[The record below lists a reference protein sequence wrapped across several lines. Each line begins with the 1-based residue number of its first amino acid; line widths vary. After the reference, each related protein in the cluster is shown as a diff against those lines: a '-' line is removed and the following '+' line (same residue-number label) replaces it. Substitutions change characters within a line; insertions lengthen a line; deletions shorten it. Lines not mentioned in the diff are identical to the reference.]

1 MFEKKMY
8 INGNLV
14 GNSKQY
20 DIFCPA
26 NNKRIG
32 SVAWA
37 TEKETHQALE
47 AANEAFDSWS
57 NTTVQERIGWMIK
70 LRNEVTAN
78 SDHLRECI
86 HLEMGKPWSATQ
98 EDIDSLVNSLTFY
111 AEEIQKRK
119 PELLSD
125 KDGTHSHILKEES
138 VGVVV
143 AFIAWNFP
151 LLNLAFKIGPSLASG
166 CSIIIKPSECSP
178 VSAYLLGKILYE
190 INFPPGVVNI
200 LCGDPEEVA
209 STLSKSTI
217 PRLVT
222 MIGSTN
228 TGKRVIADSSSSI
241 KRLSMEL
248 GGNAPF
254 IVFDDAD
261 FEAALDLAIGIKYG
275 NSGQICVAANRFF
288 IHKDIFDSFLKAYV
302 ERVRKIK
309 LGFGKKAKVDMGPL
323 INFESRERI
332 MNLIKD
338 AVSNGANIEIGGN
351 VPKKFTKGCWL
362 EPTVLSNVNSKM
374 KIYNEEIF
382 GPVACIMSFDN
393 DKEVLN
399 LANDTNYGLASYI
412 FTSDQN
418 IADKCANKLRFGEI
432 QINGVKY
439 GIDLPHIGIKQS
451 GIGCDCSHLAL
462 NDYLAI
468 KRVTQSL
475 S

>member
-151 LLNLAFKIGPSLASG
+151 LLNLAFKIGPAMASG
-166 CSIIIKPSECSP
+166 CPIIIKPSYKSP
-178 VSAYLLGKILYE
+178 LSAYAVGELCAKIGL
-190 INFPPGVVNI
+190 PKGAVNI
-200 LCGDPEEVA
+200 ICGDDEV
-209 STLSKSTI
+209 
-217 PRLVT
+217 V
-222 MIGSTN
+222 
-228 TGKRVIADSSSSI
+228 
-241 KRLSMEL
+241 
-248 GGNAPF
+248 
-254 IVFDDAD
+254 
-261 FEAALDLAIGIKYG
+261 
-275 NSGQICVAANRFF
+275 
-288 IHKDIFDSFLKAYV
+288 
-302 ERVRKIK
+302 
-309 LGFGKKAKVDMGPL
+309 
-323 INFESRERI
+323 
-332 MNLIKD
+332 
-338 AVSNGANIEIGGN
+338 
-351 VPKKFTKGCWL
+351 
-362 EPTVLSNVNSKM
+362 
-374 KIYNEEIF
+374 
-382 GPVACIMSFDN
+382 
-393 DKEVLN
+393 
-399 LANDTNYGLASYI
+399 
-412 FTSDQN
+412 
-418 IADKCANKLRFGEI
+418 
-432 QINGVKY
+432 
-439 GIDLPHIGIKQS
+439 
-451 GIGCDCSHLAL
+451 
-462 NDYLAI
+462 
-468 KRVTQSL
+468 
-475 S
+475 